1 VQAVILAGGSGTR
14 LRPLTSR
21 VAKPVVT
28 LVDRPFIVYMLDWLR
43 RHGVSEA
50 ILCCGFGADGV
61 QAVLGDGSRYGIA
74 LRYVAESEPLG
85 TGGPLLLARELL
97 QERFVVCN
105 GDVLTDIDL
114 GAQIAAHERT
124 GAVATL
130 ALVAVEDASAYGM
143 VRCAPDGAV
152 LEFVEKPT
160 KAQAQAEGGAALI
173 SAGAYVLQRGV
184 LDLIEPG
191 RQVSIEREVWP
202 ALIGAGLYG
211 HRAEGY
217 WLDIGTPERYLQGS
231 FDIVSG
237 AIAVDRAP
245 GRDAAAIG
253 ADCEIAD
260 DARIGRHVV
269 LGDGV
274 QVGAGASIERSVVL
288 AGAQIGAGSVLRDS
302 IVGERAK
309 IGANVELEEGVVVG
323 EDAQIAA
330 DRQVAAGTRVPVGEL
345 L

>member
-1 VQAVILAGGSGTR
+1 MQAVILAGGSGTR

-43 RHGVSEA
+43 RHGFTDV
-50 ILCCGFGADGV
+50 ILCCGFQAEGV
-61 QAVLGDGSRYGIA
+61 QAVLGDGSAYGVS

-97 QERFVVCN
+97 EERFVVCN
-105 GDVLTDIDL
+105 GDILTDIDL
-114 GAQIAAHERT
+114 GAQLAAHERS
-124 GAVATL
+124 GAAVTL

-152 LEFVEKPT
+152 LEFVEKPSGPPT
-160 KAQAQAEGGAALI
+160 GDALI
-173 SAGAYVLQRGV
+173 SAGVYVLERSV
-184 LDLIEPG
+184 LELIAPG

-202 ALIGAGLYG
+202 ALIGNGLYG
-211 HRAEGY
+211 HVAEGY

-231 FDIVSG
+231 FDIVAG
-237 AIAVDRAP
+237 VVNVDGPLARERARL
-245 GRDAAAIG
+245 GVG
-253 ADCEIAD
+253 CEIAA
-260 DARIGRHVV
+260 DARIGELVV

-288 AGAQIGAGSVLRDS
+288 AGAQIGAGAVLRDS

-309 IGANVELEEGVVVG
+309 IGPNVELQEDVVVG

-330 DRQVAAGTRVPVGEL
+330 DQLIAAGSRVAAGERL
-345 L
+345 

>member
-1 VQAVILAGGSGTR
+1 MQAVILAGGSGTR

-43 RHGVSEA
+43 RHGCTDV
-50 ILCCGFGADGV
+50 ILCCGFQAEGV
-61 QAVLGDGSRYGIA
+61 QAVLGDGAHHGVS

-97 QERFVVCN
+97 DERFVVCN
-105 GDVLTDIDL
+105 GDILTDIDL
-114 GAQIAAHERT
+114 SAQLAAHERT

-130 ALVAVEDASAYGM
+130 ALVAVEDASAYGL
-143 VRCAPDGAV
+143 VRCAPDGQV
-152 LEFVEKPT
+152 LEFVEKPS
-160 KAQAQAEGGAALI
+160 ERGSGVPLI
-173 SAGAYVLQRGV
+173 SAGAYVLQRSV
-184 LDLIEPG
+184 LDLIAPG

-231 FDIVSG
+231 FDIVVG
-237 AIAVDRAP
+237 AVSVD
-245 GRDAAAIG
+245 GRSPRDVAAIG
-253 ADCEIAD
+253 TGCEIAA
-260 DARIGRHVV
+260 DAKIGELVV

-288 AGAQIGAGSVLRDS
+288 AGARIGAGSVLRDS

-309 IGANVELEEGVVVG
+309 IGRGVELEEGVVVG

-330 DRQVAAGTRVPVGEL
+330 HRLISAGTRVAAGECL
-345 L
+345 

>member
-1 VQAVILAGGSGTR
+1 MQAVILAGGSGTR

-43 RHGVSEA
+43 RHGIADV
-50 ILCCGFGADGV
+50 ILCCGFAADGV
-61 QAVLGDGSRYGIA
+61 QEVLGDGSAYGVA

-85 TGGPLLLARELL
+85 TGGPLLLAQELL
-97 QERFVVCN
+97 EERFVVCN
-105 GDVLTDIDL
+105 GDILTDIDL
-114 GAQIAAHERT
+114 TAQIAAHART

-152 LEFVEKPT
+152 LEFVEKPE
-160 KAQAQAEGGAALI
+160 QAGSGEALI
-173 SAGAYVLQRGV
+173 SAGAYVLERSV
-184 LDLIEPG
+184 LELIAGG

-211 HRAEGY
+211 HRADGY
-217 WLDIGTPERYLQGS
+217 WLDIGTPERYLRGS

-237 AIAVDRAP
+237 AVRVD
-245 GRDAAAIG
+245 GRDGGDGAAIG
-253 ADCEIAD
+253 ERCEIAP
-260 DARIGRHVV
+260 DATIGREVV
-269 LGDGV
+269 LGEGV

-302 IVGERAK
+302 IVAQRATL
-309 IGANVELEEGVVVG
+309 GAGVELASGVVVG
-323 EDAQIAA
+323 EDARIAA
-330 DRQVAAGTRVPVGEL
+330 DRHLAAGTRVGAGEQV
-345 L
+345 

>member
-1 VQAVILAGGSGTR
+1 MQAVILAGGSGTR

-28 LVDRPFIVYMLDWLR
+28 LVDRPFIVYMLEWLR
-43 RHGVSEA
+43 RHGCTDV
-50 ILCCGFGADGV
+50 ILCCGFQADGV
-61 QAVLGDGSRYGIA
+61 QAVLGDGAQHGVS

-97 QERFVVCN
+97 DERFVVCN
-105 GDVLTDIDL
+105 GDILTDIDL
-114 GAQIAAHERT
+114 SAQLAAHERT

-130 ALVAVEDASAYGM
+130 ALVAVEDASAYGL
-143 VRCAPDGAV
+143 VRCAPDGEV
-152 LEFVEKPT
+152 LEFVEKPS
-160 KAQAQAEGGAALI
+160 ERGAGEALI
-173 SAGAYVLQRGV
+173 SAGAYVLQRSV
-184 LDLIEPG
+184 LELIEPG

-231 FDIVSG
+231 FDIVAG
-237 AIAVDRAP
+237 AVAVD
-245 GRDAAAIG
+245 GRSPREVAAIG
-253 ADCEIAD
+253 AGCEIAD
-260 DARIGRHVV
+260 DARIGELVV

-288 AGAQIGAGSVLRDS
+288 AGARIGAGSVLRDS

-309 IGANVELEEGVVVG
+309 IGRGVELEEGVVVG
-323 EDAQIAA
+323 EDAEIAA
-330 DRQVAAGTRVPVGEL
+330 HRLVAAGTRVAAGECL
-345 L
+345 

>member
-1 VQAVILAGGSGTR
+1 MQAVILAGGSGTR
-14 LRPLTSR
+14 LRPLTSH

-28 LVDRPFIVYMLDWLR
+28 LVGRPFIVYMLDWLR
-43 RHGVSEA
+43 RHGFTDV
-50 ILCCGFGADGV
+50 ILCCGFQAEGV
-61 QAVLGDGSRYGIA
+61 QAVLGDGSNHGIR

-97 QERFVVCN
+97 DERFVVCN
-105 GDVLTDIDL
+105 GDILTDIDL
-114 GAQIAAHERT
+114 GAQLSAHERT

-152 LEFVEKPT
+152 LEFVEKPS
-160 KAQAQAEGGAALI
+160 APDSGAALI
-173 SAGAYVLQRGV
+173 SAGAYVLERSV
-184 LDLIEPG
+184 LELIAPG

-211 HRAEGY
+211 HRADGY

-231 FDIVSG
+231 FDIIAGAVTSDGRPAGDSG
-237 AIAVDRAP
+237 AI
-245 GRDAAAIG
+245 G
-253 ADCEIAD
+253 ARCQIAD
-260 DARIGRHVV
+260 DATIGDLVV

-274 QVGAGASIERSVVL
+274 QVGSGASIERSVVL
-288 AGAQIGAGSVLRDS
+288 RDAQIGAGSVLRDT

-309 IGANVELEEGVVVG
+309 IGRNVELQEGVVVG

-330 DRQVAAGTRVPVGEL
+330 DRVISAGTRVAAGERL
-345 L
+345 

>member
-1 VQAVILAGGSGTR
+1 MQAVILAGGSGTR

-43 RHGVSEA
+43 RHGVDDV
-50 ILCCGFGADGV
+50 IMCCGFQADGV
-61 QAVLGDGSRYGIA
+61 QAVLGDGSQYGVA
-74 LRYVAESEPLG
+74 LRYVAEAEPLG

-97 QERFVVCN
+97 DERFFVCN
-105 GDVLTDIDL
+105 GDILTDIDL
-114 GAQIAAHERT
+114 GAQRSAHVRS

-152 LEFVEKPT
+152 LEFVEKPS
-160 KAQAQAEGGAALI
+160 EPSSGAALI
-173 SAGAYVLQRGV
+173 SAGAYVLERRV
-184 LDLIEPG
+184 LDYIAPG

-231 FDIVSG
+231 FDIVAG
-237 AIAVDRAP
+237 TVTVDGHP
-245 GRDAAAIG
+245 GGDTAGIG
-253 ADCEIAD
+253 ARCQIAA
-260 DARIGRHVV
+260 DAKIGELVV
-269 LGDGV
+269 LGEGV
-274 QVGAGASIERSVVL
+274 EVGAGASIERSVVL

-330 DRQVAAGTRVPVGEL
+330 GRLIAAGTRVAAGEHL
-345 L
+345 

>member
-1 VQAVILAGGSGTR
+1 MQAVILAGGSGTR

-43 RHGVSEA
+43 RHGCTDV
-50 ILCCGFGADGV
+50 ILCCGFQAEGV
-61 QAVLGDGSRYGIA
+61 QAVLGDGAHHGVS

-97 QERFVVCN
+97 DERFVVCN
-105 GDVLTDIDL
+105 GDILTDIDL
-114 GAQIAAHERT
+114 SAQLAAHERT

-130 ALVAVEDASAYGM
+130 ALVAVEDASAYGL
-143 VRCAPDGAV
+143 VRCAPDGQV
-152 LEFVEKPT
+152 LEFVEKPS
-160 KAQAQAEGGAALI
+160 ERGSGVPLI
-173 SAGAYVLQRGV
+173 SAGAYVLQRSV
-184 LDLIEPG
+184 LDLIAPG

-231 FDIVSG
+231 FDIIAGAVEVDGGTFRASG
-237 AIAVDRAP
+237 AV
-245 GRDAAAIG
+245 G
-253 ADCEIAD
+253 ARCEIAA
-260 DARIGRHVV
+260 DAQIGELVV
-269 LGDGV
+269 LGEDV
-274 QVGAGASIERSVVL
+274 QVGSGASIERSVVL
-288 AGAQIGAGSVLRDS
+288 AGARIGAGSVLRDS

-309 IGANVELEEGVVVG
+309 IGRGVELEEGVVVG

-330 DRQVAAGTRVPVGEL
+330 HRLIAAGTRVAAGECL
-345 L
+345 

>member
-1 VQAVILAGGSGTR
+1 MQAVILAGGSGTR
-14 LRPLTSR
+14 LRPLTSH

-28 LVDRPFIVYMLDWLR
+28 LVGRPFIVYMLDWLR
-43 RHGVSEA
+43 RHGFTDV
-50 ILCCGFGADGV
+50 ILCCGFQAEGV
-61 QAVLGDGSRYGIA
+61 QAVLGDGSKHGIR

-97 QERFVVCN
+97 DERFVVCN
-105 GDVLTDIDL
+105 GDILTDIDL
-114 GAQIAAHERT
+114 GAQLSAHERT

-152 LEFVEKPT
+152 LEFVEKPS
-160 KAQAQAEGGAALI
+160 APDSGAALI
-173 SAGAYVLQRGV
+173 SAGAYVLERSV
-184 LDLIEPG
+184 LELITPG

-211 HRAEGY
+211 HRADGY

-231 FDIVSG
+231 FDIIAGAVTSDARPAGDSG
-237 AIAVDRAP
+237 AI
-245 GRDAAAIG
+245 G
-253 ADCEIAD
+253 ARCQIAD
-260 DARIGRHVV
+260 DATIGELVV
-269 LGDGV
+269 LGEGV
-274 QVGAGASIERSVVL
+274 QVGSGASIERSVVL
-288 AGAQIGAGSVLRDS
+288 RGAQIGAGSVLRDT

-309 IGANVELEEGVVVG
+309 IGRNVELQEGVVVG

-330 DRQVAAGTRVPVGEL
+330 DRVISAGTRVAAGERL
-345 L
+345 